1 MDKYDNPVKFNKNE
15 VKNKMKNLLNA
26 FQSKSQKNGDQN
38 KENIPDH
45 SILVEDGEVKLFIV
59 NKKKRVK
66 DYLKETKRKK
76 NKVEQNEN
84 EEDVV
89 KREVVSRDEVN
100 REEVVSREEVLNT
113 ADVDKING
121 KENTPPKET
130 NAIPNLIK
138 ANPNKEVDPLKEV
151 IPFKD
156 AILPKK
162 PSTPKDPTP
171 PQHLNPTI
179 HNPTTNKPT
188 TIFDRTSELIKKRI
202 LKNKTPEKVYDVGTN
217 RFISESNLKNV
228 NLKNLCRSPL
238 KDGLYK
244 NIIDKERKSKSRIGM
259 NKFIPKTP
267 VPEINSDEEE
277 SYSGL
282 ITEKEISEKLKNQN
296 HEEIEKYFNSE
307 LSIDIE
313 LLFPNIKEVS
323 NDSPNKWG

>member
-1 MDKYDNPVKFNKNE
+1 VSND
-15 VKNKMKNLLNA
+15 
-26 FQSKSQKNGDQN
+26 
-38 KENIPDH
+38 
-45 SILVEDGEVKLFIV
+45 
-59 NKKKRVK
+59 VK
-66 DYLKETKRKK
+66 DS
-76 NKVEQNEN
+76 EQ
-84 EEDVV
+84 
-89 KREVVSRDEVN
+89 
-100 REEVVSREEVLNT
+100 
-113 ADVDKING
+113 I
-121 KENTPPKET
+121 KENTPPKEP
-130 NAIPNLIK
+130 NAILNLVK
-138 ANPNKEVDPLKEV
+138 ANPNKEINPLKEA
-151 IPFKD
+151 IPFKE

-162 PSTPKDPTP
+162 PSPPKEPNP

-277 SYSGL
+277 NYSGL

-313 LLFPNIKEVS
+313 LLFPNIKEIS